1 MLTHL
6 EVRGFKNLLDLSVD
20 FGPFTCI
27 AGENGTGKSNV
38 FDAIQF
44 LSLLADM
51 SMMEASQRVRGVHD
65 ERLGDPRDL
74 FWNGYRAAERRM
86 SFVAEM
92 IVPRKV
98 EDDFGRPAEPGIT
111 FLRYELGIGYEPPG
125 PTEKVG
131 RLRLLRE
138 ELRHINQRDA
148 PSRLRFPHSLHDFR
162 SAVIKGRRSGT
173 AFISTRVNEGGEPVV
188 SIHQDGGSRGQPRPA
203 AASRAPATVISTIT
217 SSDDPTALAAR
228 REMQSWRRL
237 ALEPSALRTSDRYV
251 DPQIM
256 GADGRHSAGALY
268 RVAVSDPGGD
278 PEKVYARTA
287 TRLAELAGVDVH
299 RISVEADDVR
309 ELMTIYLTERSGLRL
324 PARSLSEG
332 TLRFLA
338 LCIMLEDA
346 SIQGL
351 LCMEEPENGIHPANL
366 PSMVRLIQ
374 DLAVDSMVEPGLDNP
389 FRQVIVNTHSPWVVQ
404 LVEPA
409 DLLFATTM
417 ISKAPDGSRS
427 RGLVLRPYTG
437 TWRARGSDR
446 TAMTKADIL
455 SYLTEPPGVQLALDL
470 PA

>member
-6 EVRGFKNLLDLSVD
+6 EVNGFKNLLDLSVD
-20 FGPFTCI
+20 FGSFTCI

-44 LSLLADM
+44 LSLLADK
-51 SMMEASQRVRGVHD
+51 SMMEAAQRVRGVHD

-74 FWNGYRAAERRM
+74 FWNGYRAIERKM

-92 IVPRKV
+92 IVPREV
-98 EDDFGRPAEPGIT
+98 EDDFGRPAAPRIT
-111 FLRYELGIGYEPPG
+111 FLRYELRLGYEPPG

-131 RLRLLRE
+131 RLRLLHE

-148 PSRLRFPHSLHDFR
+148 PSRLRFPNSASEFR
-162 SAVIKGRRSGT
+162 SAVIHGRRSGT
-173 AFISTRVNEGGEPVV
+173 AFISTKANESSEPVV

-251 DPQIM
+251 DPQAM
-256 GADGRHSAGALY
+256 GVDGRHSAGALY
-268 RVAVSDPGGD
+268 RVAMSDPDGH

-287 TRLAELAGVDVH
+287 TRLAELAGVDVYG
-299 RISVEADDVR
+299 IGVEADDVR
-309 ELMTIYLTERSGLRL
+309 ELMTIYLTERTGLRL

-338 LCIMLEDA
+338 LCILLEDT
-346 SIQGL
+346 SVQGL

-366 PSMVRLIQ
+366 PSMVRLIK
-374 DLAVDSMVEPGLDNP
+374 DLAVDVYAPPGPDNP
-389 FRQVIVNTHSPWVVQ
+389 FRQVVVNTHSPWVVQ

-409 DLLFATTM
+409 DLLFATTR
-417 ISKAPDGSRS
+417 IRTAPDGSRS
-427 RGLVLRPYTG
+427 RGLALRPYVG
-437 TWRARGSDR
+437 TWRARARDEP
-446 TAMTKADIL
+446 AMTKADIL
-455 SYLTEPPGVQLALDL
+455 SYLTVPPGVQLELDL
-470 PA
+470 SA